1 MREAESSRKTLLMT
15 RTGTELQT
23 DKQNERGVNLFTYS
37 AQEGRVLT
45 RPGMRER
52 WGTQAHVQGGEGT

>member
-1 MREAESSRKTLLMT
+1 MT